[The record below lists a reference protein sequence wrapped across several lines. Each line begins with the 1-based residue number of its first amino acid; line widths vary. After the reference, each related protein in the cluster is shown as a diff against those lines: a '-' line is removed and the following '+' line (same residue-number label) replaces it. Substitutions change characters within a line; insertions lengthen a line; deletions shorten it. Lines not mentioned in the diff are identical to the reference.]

1 MSIRRA
7 TLVFGLGLGL
17 AMGLFLAPAM
27 LGAVAAAEPSAAE
40 PAADEPAADEPA
52 AVVREILDSALE
64 IVRGE
69 GTRDEKLVTLR
80 TVARDIL
87 DTRAMGRR
95 AMGHALAA
103 QPPAQQEEYLELF
116 DHLIVRA
123 YLSKLL
129 LFREPR
135 FDYGTPRNQGDVVI
149 VGTKIITSKDEYLV
163 DYEMREREGHW
174 SATDV
179 IVEGVSLTKNYHS
192 QFSRLLRDRSFEE
205 LLDLIR
211 RKTQRLREE
220 PA

>member
-1 MSIRRA
+1 MWACRA
-7 TLVFGLGLGL
+7 TLIFGLGLV
-17 AMGLFLAPAM
+17 LAPG
-27 LGAVAAAEPSAAE
+27 LPAAT
-40 PAADEPAADEPA
+40 AADEPAVVAADEPA
-52 AVVREILDSALE
+52 AVVKKVLDSALE

-69 GTRDEKLVTLR
+69 SARDEKLVALR
-80 TVARDIL
+80 SVARGIL
-87 DTRAMGRR
+87 DTQAMGRR
-95 AMGHALAA
+95 AIGPALAA
-103 QPPAQQEEYLELF
+103 QPPEQQAEYLELF

-135 FDYGTPRNQGDVVI
+135 FDYGPPRSQGEVVI
-149 VGTKIITSKDEYLV
+149 VGTRIITSKDEYLV

-179 IVEGVSLTKNYHS
+179 IVEGVSLTRNYHA

-211 RKTQRLREE
+211 RKTSRLRED